1 MQYTFLFFFCPF
13 FCLCLSFAQKTSTN
27 ELVSNAVWEL
37 FCPFSYGG
45 PAFVLLAAIHLCFC
59 ISFPLLLIFSH
70 SFPLTLSLSCCV
82 FVCGKHSLFRASSWE
97 NDAFPPYTNLVQ
109 TFLFLAGRWLLHNSF
124 PFFSLAL
131 PLFLSLSRLIIV
143 AVITMIVIVCSF

>member
-70 SFPLTLSLSCCV
+70 SFPLTLSVLLCVCMRKTFTLLGELLRERRISPVHKSCANIFILGWSLAPSQ
-82 FVCGKHSLFRASSWE
+82 FV
-97 NDAFPPYTNLVQ
+97 PI
-109 TFLFLAGRWLLHNSF
+109 
-124 PFFSLAL
+124 FFSCAAS
-131 PLFLSLSRLIIV
+131 FSLSLSRLIIV